1 MRKVALGI
9 DIGGMSIKSAFM
21 DEEGTISQKFVLP
34 VPKGED
40 QYVTMN
46 RLIDAC
52 KVAIA
57 NLPEGNQLVGIGCG
71 VPGANNTFTGF
82 CDYSN
87 NLGWR
92 NLPVASLLEKALGY
106 PVKIDNDANA
116 AMLGEI
122 KFGCAKRYHNAVLI
136 TIGTGI
142 GGGLYLDDHLYV
154 GNQGKGAE
162 LGHMVIVDNGIPCT
176 CGRKGCL
183 ESYASATALLRMTKE
198 AMEKHPESLMWRLC
212 PDMNQVGGAL
222 PFEAAKKGDAIA
234 QEVLD
239 TYIHYLG
246 EGCLNFA
253 NIFRP
258 EAIILAGG
266 VSKQGE
272 NLRRPLAQYLE
283 DRGYGFGTGL
293 VPKVDILISKLGADM
308 GIYGAGALGFDVAK

>member
-1 MRKVALGI
+1 M
-9 DIGGMSIKSAFM
+9 
-21 DEEGTISQKFVLP
+21 
-34 VPKGED
+34 
-40 QYVTMN
+40 
-46 RLIDAC
+46 
-52 KVAIA
+52 
-57 NLPEGNQLVGIGCG
+57 
-71 VPGANNTFTGF
+71 
-82 CDYSN
+82 
-87 NLGWR
+87 WR
-92 NLPVASLLEKALGY
+92 PAPQPWLQP
-106 PVKIDNDANA
+106 
-116 AMLGEI
+116 
-122 KFGCAKRYHNAVLI
+122 
-136 TIGTGI
+136 
-142 GGGLYLDDHLYV
+142 
-154 GNQGKGAE
+154 
-162 LGHMVIVDNGIPCT
+162 
-176 CGRKGCL
+176 
-183 ESYASATALLRMTKE
+183 ALLRMTKE

-222 PFEAAKKGDAIA
+222 PFEAAKKGDAVA

>member
-71 VPGANNTFTGF
+71 VPGAINTFTGF

-142 GGGLYLDDHLYV
+142 GGGLYLDDHLFS
-154 GNQGKGAE
+154 
-162 LGHMVIVDNGIPCT
+162 IP
-176 CGRKGCL
+176 
-183 ESYASATALLRMTKE
+183 
-198 AMEKHPESLMWRLC
+198 
-212 PDMNQVGGAL
+212 
-222 PFEAAKKGDAIA
+222 
-234 QEVLD
+234 
-239 TYIHYLG
+239 
-246 EGCLNFA
+246 
-253 NIFRP
+253 
-258 EAIILAGG
+258 
-266 VSKQGE
+266 
-272 NLRRPLAQYLE
+272 
-283 DRGYGFGTGL
+283 
-293 VPKVDILISKLGADM
+293 
-308 GIYGAGALGFDVAK
+308 